1 MKYFNPSFRTELIV
15 DASPVQLGAILT
27 QVTAHGGTNIIAYA
41 SRSITDRESRY
52 SQTKR
57 EALAVVWGIEHFH
70 FYPYGSS
77 FQVIADHKTLE
88 TIFNNPTCKAI
99 ARVERLQLRLQPCKT
114 KIIYKPGV
122 DNPADYMTRHPDPKQ
137 AQNFSHLSRVD
148 AYINFVTTYVAPP
161 AVTLQEVKDATA
173 ADETL
178 QNLARVIINQR
189 WHEVGKDVSQYQQIK
204 QELSISNGVI
214 LRGTRIVVPE
224 KVQSQMVMLAH
235 SGHQGI
241 VKTKRFLRDSVW
253 FPGIDK
259 KVEELVEGCVPCQA
273 TNHDPKPASE
283 SLQMSP
289 LPQGPSQEL
298 SMDFC
303 GPFPNGD
310 YLLVVTDDFSWFP
323 EVEILRSTSAKAVIA
338 HLDSILA
345 RQGITE
351 LVRTDNGPPF
361 NSESFQIF
369 ATQLGFKHRRITP
382 V

>member
-1 MKYFNPSFRTELIV
+1 M
-15 DASPVQLGAILT
+15 
-27 QVTAHGGTNIIAYA
+27 
-41 SRSITDRESRY
+41 
-52 SQTKR
+52 
-57 EALAVVWGIEHFH
+57 
-70 FYPYGSS
+70 
-77 FQVIADHKTLE
+77 
-88 TIFNNPTCKAI
+88 
-99 ARVERLQLRLQPCKT
+99 
-114 KIIYKPGV
+114 
-122 DNPADYMTRHPDPKQ
+122 
-137 AQNFSHLSRVD
+137 
-148 AYINFVTTYVAPP
+148 PP

-178 QNLARVIINQR
+178 QNLARVITNQR
-189 WHEVGKDVSQYQQIK
+189 RHEVGKDVSQYQQIK

-214 LRGTRIVVPE
+214 LRGIRIVVPE
-224 KVQSQMVMLAH
+224 KLQSQMVMLAH

-259 KVEELVEGCVPCQA
+259 KVEELVKGCVPCQA

-310 YLLVVTDDFSWFP
+310 FLLVVTDDFSWFP
-323 EVEILRSTSAKAVIA
+323 KVEILRSTSAKAVIP
-338 HLDSILA
+338 HLDSNLA

-361 NSESFQIF
+361 NSESVQIF